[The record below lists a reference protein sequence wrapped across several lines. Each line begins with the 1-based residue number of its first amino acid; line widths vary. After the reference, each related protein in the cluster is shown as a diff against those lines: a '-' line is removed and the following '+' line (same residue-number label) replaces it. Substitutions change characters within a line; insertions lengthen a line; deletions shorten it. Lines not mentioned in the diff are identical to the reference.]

1 LIPSEARAFSEDE
14 YQSCSG
20 IEHDADKK
28 TVVEWKDPTGASQA
42 AEKLNFS
49 KRAKNGSR

>member
-1 LIPSEARAFSEDE
+1 LGRLRRAIFGSGCQPLRAISRVMAERARWSPAA
-14 YQSCSG
+14 
-20 IEHDADKK
+20 I
-28 TVVEWKDPTGASQA
+28 QA